1 MNMFEQPNTALCIVG
16 DRFAGFAAHE
26 RVRTLR
32 AFTKAVRDGEY
43 DELAH
48 PLVIMAGQG
57 IGEYEWEYVHAVLRA
72 RGVWERV
79 LFQDRVPDLVGRG
92 EAHKCRSENV
102 LVADLVR
109 IDEDEYR
116 ASLRLHA
123 DNELL
128 LDHQTGQH
136 VQGMVAVEAVRQMFL
151 AVTERHHASRNPRR
165 YYYFVIDSLATIFE
179 NFLFPLDAS
188 IHYRVNRADCDD
200 PARLGFSVTVDIEQ
214 GGRRSSRSEVEFT
227 AFASETLHEIEH
239 RRAGRALDHYLVGS
253 GRGGRD
259 VHPEP
264 AGLLKAKG

>member
-1 MNMFEQPNTALCIVG
+1 MFEQPETALCIVG
-16 DRFAGFAAHE
+16 DRFAGFAAQE
-26 RVRTLR
+26 QVRTLR

-43 DELAH
+43 DDLAH
-48 PLVIMAGQG
+48 PLVILAGQG

-79 LFQDRVPDLVGRG
+79 LFQDRVPDIVGRG
-92 EAHKCRSENV
+92 EAHKCRVENV

-109 IDEDEYR
+109 VDEDEYR

-151 AVTERHHASRNPRR
+151 AVTERYHASSHPHR
-165 YYYFVIDSLATIFE
+165 YYYFVIDSLATTFE

-188 IHYRVNRADCDD
+188 IHYRVHRSDLED
-200 PARLGFSVTVDIEQ
+200 PGRLGFGVTVDIEQ

-239 RRAGRALDHYLVGS
+239 RRAGRALHHYLADS
-253 GRGGRD
+253 GRGDWD
-259 VHPEP
+259 VYAEP
-264 AGLLKAKG
+264 AGLVEAKG